1 MGTWRERR
9 EMVIGIARAK
19 QFSPNSVEKDRA
31 ILEAVVN
38 RFQGLIVSETEL
50 DKSLSASHRFLN
62 MGRLPETIAWL
73 KQREE
78 EGATVLNSAY
88 GVEMCRRDRFD
99 ALIRQHHL
107 AVPPP
112 NKDGAC
118 WLKRADGAAQHADD
132 VVYCQDATA
141 LEQAKERFI
150 QRGINSFI
158 VQPHVKGDLVKFYGV
173 EPTGFFRT
181 FYPGDDGDWKF
192 CHEAVNGKPHHYFY
206 QKEHLRATAEM
217 LSRLARVPIYGGDA
231 VVTADGECYIID
243 FNDWPS
249 FARCRDEAAE
259 AIVRAV
265 ALL

>member
-1 MGTWRERR
+1 MEKVLAILRAER
-9 EMVIGIARAK
+9 
-19 QFSPNSVEKDRA
+19 FSPNSVEKDRA

-38 RFQGLIVSETEL
+38 RFQGLIVNETEL

-141 LEQAKERFI
+141 LEQAKERFV